1 MKKIVPA
8 LFCALCFFAPAFSQ
22 DVKAPLSLDGIV
34 SRLQTLS
41 TTKATEKVYLHF
53 DRITYNAGDTV
64 FFKAYLTLG
73 EQHQLSKLSGV
84 LHADLMNPNDSL
96 VKYITLQVN
105 NGLAWGDFALPNSLP
120 KGLYHIKAY
129 TKWMLNSADPNVF
142 EQPVII
148 NSPVSPT
155 RTLSAQQTKI
165 VNKYDI
171 QFFPEG
177 GTFVNDIL
185 AKLAFKA
192 IDRNGVGANVKGVVI
207 DNLNT
212 EITKFEARHLGMGII
227 NITPVEG
234 RTYKAKLTYAD
245 GTSTTVD
252 LPKADEKGM
261 ALLVN
266 NTNPDKLLIE
276 INANRA
282 YYLANKSK
290 EIGITI
296 YSGGG
301 AVRSV
306 KTTLD
311 GQVLDLNLGKKD
323 FQTGIVRVTLFSQ
336 TGEPMNERLSFI
348 QNDDL
353 INLQTAVNKPQ
364 YTTREKV
371 HITLN
376 AKKDDKPVVGYFS
389 ASVVDATKIPV
400 DESAETTILTNLLL
414 TSDLKGVVEQPNYYF
429 NLVTNDTRADLDMLM
444 LIQGYRRFE
453 WKQLLGNDE
462 ATTSTYPVERG
473 LDISGTV
480 KTNSGAPVANGN
492 VTLLAKNGGSMLTQ
506 VSDAN
511 GRFIFPNLA
520 YTDNTP
526 FIIQA
531 KTGQGKSNT
540 QIIMDM
546 PKEVALIADNNRLTG
561 SLDAGK
567 SDGKPGPVSVYMADA
582 TGKLLK
588 EAIVKDKYL
597 DSHTNTITDFTD
609 QSGLGRSL
617 EGHLPGVSL
626 TNGVPYLR
634 DRVGIS
640 EAGPML
646 VIIDGMQGGSVTDLN
661 VSDVESVKMLKNV
674 DAAIYGFQGSNGVL
688 IITTKKNKSQAVNK
702 KLSPGLITY
711 APKGFYKARTFY
723 SPAYGGSV
731 KQANKPDDRVTIYWN
746 PDVVTDKDGNASFD
760 FYNADGKGNYRV
772 IIEGIDDNGNIG
784 RNVFTYKVE

>member
-8 LFCALCFFAPAFSQ
+8 LFCALCFCTSAFSQ
-22 DVKAPLSLDGIV
+22 NAKAPLSLDRIV

-53 DRITYNAGDTV
+53 DRTTYSAGDTA
-64 FFKAYLTLG
+64 FFKAYLTFG

-84 LHADLMNPNDSL
+84 LHADLVNPNDSL

-105 NGLAWGDFALPNSLP
+105 NGLAWGEFALPNSLP

-129 TKWMLNSADPNVF
+129 TKWMMNSADPNVF
-142 EQPVII
+142 DQPIII
-148 NSPVSPT
+148 NSPVLPT
-155 RTLSAQQTKI
+155 RTLSTQQTKI
-165 VNKYDI
+165 ANKYDI

-177 GTFVNDIL
+177 GTFVNDIP

-192 IDRNGVGANVKGVVI
+192 IDHNGMGVSVKGVVV
-207 DNLNT
+207 DNLNA
-212 EITKFEARHLGMGII
+212 EITKFETRHLGMGII

-234 RTYKAKLTYAD
+234 RTYKAKLTYGD
-245 GTSTTVD
+245 GTNATVD

-282 YYLANKSK
+282 YYLANKNK
-290 EIGITI
+290 EIGIAI

-353 INLQTAVNKPQ
+353 MNLQTAVNKSS

-371 HITLN
+371 HLTLN

-389 ASVVDATKIPV
+389 ASVVDATKIPI

-414 TSDLKGVVEQPNYYF
+414 TSDLKGFVEQPNYYF
-429 NLVTNDTRADLDMLM
+429 NRVTNDTRADLDVLM
-444 LIQGYRRFE
+444 LTQGYRRFE

-462 ATTSTYPVERG
+462 TTASAYTVERG

-480 KTNSGAPVANGN
+480 KANNGTPVANGN

-506 VSDAN
+506 VTDAN
-511 GRFIFPNLA
+511 GRFSFPNLA

-526 FIIQA
+526 FVIQA
-531 KTGQGKSNT
+531 KTAEGKNNT
-540 QIIMDM
+540 QIIMDQ
-546 PKEVALIADNNRLTG
+546 PKELVLMAEKNKLMGG
-561 SLDAGK
+561 SDIEK
-567 SDGKPGPVSVYMADA
+567 NDDKPGPASVYMADA
-582 TGKLLK
+582 SGKLLK
-588 EAIVKDKYL
+588 EVIVKDKYL
-597 DSHTNTITDFTD
+597 ESHTNTITDFAD

-617 EGHLPGVSL
+617 EGRLPGVSL

-634 DRVGIS
+634 ERVGIS

-646 VIIDGMQGGSVTDLN
+646 VIIDGMQGGSITDLN

-674 DAAIYGFQGSNGVL
+674 DAALYGFQGSNGVL
-688 IITTKKNKSQAVNK
+688 IITTKKSKSQVVNK

-731 KQANKPDDRVTIYWN
+731 KQANKSDDRVTIYWN
-746 PDVVTDKDGNASFD
+746 PDVVTDKDGSASFD

-772 IIEGIDDNGNIG
+772 IIEGVDDNGNVG
-784 RNVFTYKVE
+784 RSVYTYKVE

>member
-8 LFCALCFFAPAFSQ
+8 LFCALYFCVPAFSQ
-22 DVKAPLSLDGIV
+22 DAKTPLSLDGIV

-53 DRITYNAGDTV
+53 DRTTYNAGDTT

-73 EQHQLSKLSGV
+73 EQHQPSKLSGV
-84 LHADLMNPNDSL
+84 LHADLVNPNDSL

-120 KGLYHIKAY
+120 RGLYHIKAY
-129 TKWMLNSADPNVF
+129 TQWMLNSADPNVF
-142 EQPVII
+142 DQPIII
-148 NSPVSPT
+148 NSPVSQT

-165 VNKYDI
+165 ANKYDI

-177 GTFVNDIL
+177 GTFVNDIP

-192 IDRNGVGANVKGVVI
+192 IDHNGIGANIKGVIV

-212 EITKFEARHLGMGII
+212 EVTKFETRHLGMGII

-245 GTSTTVD
+245 GTSAAVD

-261 ALLVN
+261 TLLVN

-282 YYLANKSK
+282 YYQANKNK

-306 KTTLD
+306 KTALD

-336 TGEPMNERLSFI
+336 AGEPMNERLSFI

-353 INLQTAVNKPQ
+353 INLQTTVNKPS

-371 HITLN
+371 HLTLN

-389 ASVVDATKIPV
+389 ASVVDAAKIPV
-400 DESAETTILTNLLL
+400 EETAETTILTHLLL
-414 TSDLKGVVEQPNYYF
+414 TSDLKGFVEQPNYYF
-429 NLVTNDTRADLDMLM
+429 NHVTNDTRADLDMLM
-444 LIQGYRRFE
+444 LTQGYRRFE
-453 WKQLLGNDE
+453 WKQILGNDN
-462 ATTSTYPVERG
+462 ATALTYPVEKG

-492 VTLLAKNGGSMLTQ
+492 ITLLTQNGGSMLTQ
-506 VSDAN
+506 VTDAN
-511 GRFIFPNLA
+511 GRFTFPSLA
-520 YTDNTP
+520 YTDNTA
-526 FIIQA
+526 FVIQA
-531 KTGQGKSNT
+531 KTSEGKSNT
-540 QIIMDM
+540 QIIMDQ
-546 PKEVALIADNNRLTG
+546 PKEPALVADNKRLAG
-561 SLDAGK
+561 SVDSGEG
-567 SDGKPGPVSVYMADA
+567 DRKPAPAAVYLADA
-582 TGKLLK
+582 SGKLLK
-588 EAIVKDKYL
+588 EVVVKDKFL
-597 DSHTNTITDFTD
+597 DSHTNTITEFND

-617 EGHLPGVSL
+617 EGRLPGVSL
-626 TNGVPYLR
+626 INGVPYLR
-634 DRVGIS
+634 ERVGIS
-640 EAGPML
+640 EAGPMM
-646 VIIDGMQGGSVTDLN
+646 VIIDGMQGGSVPDLN

-674 DAAIYGFQGSNGVL
+674 DAAIYGLQGSNGVL
-688 IITTKKNKSQAVNK
+688 LITTKKNKGLPVNK
-702 KLSPGLITY
+702 KLSPGIITY

-723 SPAYGGSV
+723 SPVYGASV
-731 KQANKPDDRVTIYWN
+731 RPGKKTDDRVTIYWN
-746 PDVVTDKDGNASFD
+746 PDVVTDKDGMASLD

-772 IIEGIDDNGNIG
+772 IVEGIDDNGNVG
-784 RNVFTYKVE
+784 RSVYTYKVE